1 MTEFVRPI
9 YEHVEDLFILDVEA
23 LCNFAYELEYYIPDS
38 LSESEFHATFGSI
51 LEESSDCLIV
61 REPSGGGEQVVLHGG
76 DGSHSYLRGEV
87 AHLVLAQAEVLLAL
101 LEYDFQ
107 GPSHGVNPVGLDEVK
122 LAVGCDETVPLC
134 PLVALAEEQAHIA
147 SGKDD
152 IHGDMVAS
160 QTAAV
165 LAPLLGM
172 VEEIDELVG
181 GVLLTFIHVLRAAHL
196 NHAEIVAR
204 HMAGG
209 DEPDDVGTCEPAV
222 GQDVVEVYLLLDDAP
237 YHLYHQG
244 NLALVVFLNTP
255 GCVGVLGMLLGE
267 AGIEL
272 LLLQAVVPFLAL
284 LTDERKVYQH
294 LAPAVSDAEEKGL
307 ETKHHRMGDVG
318 ENLTDKLRLYATLG
332 VVRVIHHQT
341 DWLRSFAG
349 ALLLRLTP
357 QLPRHRGEYLAPV
370 VGVSRKK
377 PVERVAL
384 QTVLAA

>member
-1 MTEFVRPI
+1 MTEFVRSI
-9 YEHVEDLFILDVEA
+9 QKRIEDVLILDVEA
-23 LCNFAYELEYYIPDS
+23 LCDFADELKYYIPDS
-38 LSESEFHATFGSI
+38 LGESEFHAAFGCI
-51 LEESSDCLIV
+51 LEKSPDCFIV
-61 REPSGGGEQVVLHGG
+61 REPSGSGEQVVLHGG
-76 DGSHSYLRGEV
+76 DGCHGNLRREI
-87 AHLVLAQAEVLLAL
+87 AHLVLAQSEVLLAL
-101 LEYDFQ
+101 LEHDFQ
-107 GPSHGVNPVGLDEVK
+107 GPAHRVNPVGLDEVK
-122 LAVGCDETVPLC
+122 LAVGCDETIPLC
-134 PLVALAEEQAHIA
+134 PLVAFAEEQAHIA

-160 QTAAV
+160 QAAAV
-165 LAPLLGM
+165 LASLLRM
-172 VEEIDELVG
+172 VEKTDELVG

-196 NHAEIVAR
+196 DHAEIVAR
-204 HMAGG
+204 HMTGG
-209 DEPDDVGTCEPAV
+209 DELDDVGTCEPAV
-222 GQDVVEVYLLLDDAP
+222 GQDVVEVYPLLDDAP

-244 NLALVVFLNTP
+244 YLALVVFLNAP
-255 GCVGVLGMLLGE
+255 GRVGVLGMLLGE

-272 LLLQAVVPFLAL
+272 LLLEAVVSLLAL

-332 VVRVIHHQT
+332 VVRVVHHQT
-341 DWLRSFAG
+341 DWLRGFAG
-349 ALLLRLTP
+349 TLFLRLTP

-377 PVERVAL
+377 PVERVTL